1 MKIKIIFIL
10 LFIISN
16 LAFADSFNLSGQTL
30 EKGTRKPISGVY
42 VVVREDETLTAISDE
57 QGRFELALPK
67 VGRYTLT
74 AATLGGGAPVNLLID
89 VKAGA
94 TLPSPTFYLPAATV
108 LDEVVV
114 RGERNQERVGKT
126 IITGAE
132 LRRVAGSGG
141 DPLKSLQALPG
152 VVEAGGGQ
160 GGGEPAVRGSSPD
173 DNLYYVDGLPIGKI
187 FHNGGISIFNAD
199 LIQDFNLYSAAFAP
213 RYGDATGAVIDVAL
227 REPRSDRMGGKLN
240 VNLIGADFLL
250 EGPLNENQSFYF
262 AGRRSYI
269 DLLLKNVS
277 SSGVTVQIPNY
288 TDYQGKYSWR
298 LSPTDKLTFQ
308 AQGATDSLKL
318 SVAPDSIIAQQQ
330 PILSGD
336 LNFSDAYSMQAAVWD
351 SSRWSGMQNKLALE
365 HVAFQFQNSVASAGN
380 LILQQDSQLLREL
393 LKVTLNEQHELTFG
407 ANLDHSQTLINAD
420 IIKLTCTQF
429 SAGCDLSA
437 AKRQQLSETL
447 YTSSWEFSAQDRA
460 RVMPKLTLTGG
471 LHYTTENY
479 LNQSY
484 TEPRLGA
491 EWDWN
496 DTTLLTAGW
505 GLHNQLPT
513 GQQISHQFG
522 NSNLSHLRAE
532 HSVLGVSKKL
542 ENEWSWK
549 TETYYKKLSN
559 LVVGDPLLNY
569 VNGGSG
575 RAYGA
580 ELLIKKDG
588 LSDLTGWLSLSL
600 ARSERQ
606 NDLTGESFRFQYD
619 QPINSTL
626 VLNYKLSEAWS
637 MGTKW
642 NFHSGTAYTPII
654 GATQDN
660 TGRYIPTYAAVN
672 SGTLPD
678 YHRLDIRFDR
688 VFVFN
693 TWKLN
698 TYFELNNLYFRE
710 NISGYR
716 YDASYRTKEAVTP
729 LVIPF
734 SFGVQAE
741 F

>member
-1 MKIKIIFIL
+1 MKIIFIL
-10 LFIISN
+10 FIIINN
-16 LAFADSFNLSGQTL
+16 LAFAEPFTLTGQTL
-30 EKGTRKPISGVY
+30 EKGTRKPISGIY
-42 VVVREDETLTAISDE
+42 VLVQEDETLTAISDD
-57 QGRFELALPK
+57 QGRFELLLPQ

-74 AATLGGGAPVNLLID
+74 AATVGGGAPVNLAVE
-89 VKAGA
+89 VKAGV
-94 TLPSPTFYLPAATV
+94 TLPAPIFYLPAAT
-108 LDEVVV
+108 LLEEVVV
-114 RGERNQERVGKT
+114 RAERNQERVAKT

-132 LRRVAGSGG
+132 LRHVAGSGG

-152 VVEAGGGQ
+152 VVETGAGQAGGA
-160 GGGEPAVRGSSPD
+160 PAVRGSGPA

-187 FHNGGISIFNAD
+187 FHNGGISVFNAD

-227 REPRSDRMGGKLN
+227 REPRRDRLGGKLN
-240 VNLIGADFLL
+240 INLIGADFLL
-250 EGPLNENQSFYF
+250 EGPVNEQQSFYF

-277 SSGVTVQIPNY
+277 ARGVTVQIPNY
-288 TDYQGKYSWR
+288 TDYQGKYRWQ
-298 LSPTDKLTFQ
+298 LSPTDKLTLQ
-308 AQGATDSLKL
+308 LQGATDSLKL
-318 SVAPDSIIAQQQ
+318 NVAADSIIAQQQ

-336 LNFSDAYSMQAAVWD
+336 LNFSDAYSMQAVVWD
-351 SSRWSGMQNKLALE
+351 SALGSGIQNKFAVE
-365 HVAFQFQNSVASAGN
+365 HVGFQFQNEIAAAGN
-380 LILQQDSQLLREL
+380 LFLQQDSQLLREL
-393 LKVTLNEQHELTFG
+393 LKVPLNEQHELTLG

-437 AKRQQLSETL
+437 AKKSQLSETL
-447 YTSSWEFSAQDRA
+447 HTNSWEFSAQDRV
-460 RVMPKLTLTGG
+460 RVLPQLTLTGG
-471 LHYTTENY
+471 LHYSTENY
-479 LNQSY
+479 LMKSY
-484 TEPRLGA
+484 TEPRMSA

-505 GLHNQLPT
+505 GLHNQVPS

-522 NSNLSHLRAE
+522 NANLSHLRAE

-542 ENEWSWK
+542 ENDWSVK

-559 LVVGDPLLNY
+559 LVVGDNLLNY

-606 NDLTGESFRFQYD
+606 NDLTGERFRFQYD
-619 QPINSTL
+619 QPINTTL
-626 VLNYKLSEAWS
+626 VLNYKLSDAWS

-660 TGRYIPTYAAVN
+660 NGRYLPTYAAVN

-688 VFVFN
+688 IYVFN

-698 TYFELNNLYFRE
+698 IYFELNNVYFRQ

-716 YDASYRTKEAVTP
+716 YDASYGSKEAVTP